1 MDMRGFIIKMEVIIL
16 ECLKMVNGMVKEN
29 SFILMVKSKKASG
42 KIIFLWTIKI
52 NDYMSIFKYIK

>member
-52 NDYMSIFKYIK
+52 NDYMSRFKYIK

>member
-1 MDMRGFIIKMEVIIL
+1 MDMRGFIIKMEAIIL